1 MADADKEDEEAME
14 EEQAEKAEEA
24 EEAESPEGAE
34 AGAGSQ
40 AEEAAEAKKE
50 RKKRKVVRRRKTR
63 KERENPLT
71 MALRL
76 AVESGKV
83 DFGGKAG
90 ISSAMQGSAKLLV
103 MSNNTP
109 EGIRSKVEGYSKSSG
124 IPLVRFEGS
133 SMELGSVCGKPF
145 PVSVLSVFE
154 EGSSNILELAKK
166 K

>member
-1 MADADKEDEEAME
+1 MVRYMADATEKEEIENTEAEDTEEA
-14 EEQAEKAEEA
+14 KAESSDA
-24 EEAESPEGAE
+24 ENA
-34 AGAGSQ
+34 Q
-40 AEEAAEAKKE
+40 EEPVAKV
-50 RKKRKVVRRRKTR
+50 KKQKKVVRRRKTK

-71 MALRL
+71 MAVRL

-83 DFGGKAG
+83 DFGGRAG
-90 ISSAMQGSAKLLV
+90 IGSADNVKLFIIA
-103 MSNNTP
+103 SNAP
-109 EGIRSKVEGYSKSSG
+109 GDIKEKIEARSKDSKV
-124 IPLVRFEGS
+124 PLILFEGS